1 MQEFGP
7 YKQQERTRTFQQK
20 LIFQDSPHYAV
31 FTSTTLFITLSF
43 SLQLYD
49 WTQDHRTPRKII
61 FSREFGKNF
70 IYVVAAGIMCIKF

>member
-31 FTSTTLFITLSF
+31 FTSTALLKVHLF

-61 FSREFGKNF
+61 FSESLAR
-70 IYVVAAGIMCIKF
+70 ILYTW